1 MQVFA
6 KSDIG
11 RERKTNEDFYY
22 VSKPEDKI
30 RLFILA
36 DGMGGYNAGEVASRM
51 AVESAKI
58 TYTSILQKIK
68 TAKKS

>member
-30 RLFILA
+30 STVYI
-36 DGMGGYNAGEVASRM
+36 SRWNGR
-51 AVESAKI
+51 I
-58 TYTSILQKIK
+58 
-68 TAKKS
+68 

>member
-30 RLFILA
+30 SLFILA
-36 DGMGGYNAGEVASRM
+36 DGMGR
-51 AVESAKI
+51 I
-58 TYTSILQKIK
+58 
-68 TAKKS
+68 

>member
-1 MQVFA
+1 MNDTIWKTGGEHMQVFA

-30 RLFILA
+30 RLFIL
-36 DGMGGYNAGEVASRM
+36 VSRQ
-51 AVESAKI
+51 K
-58 TYTSILQKIK
+58 SIVYCL
-68 TAKKS
+68 